1 MSCAS
6 SSSSGD
12 RLLRRRSRALAAAA
26 AVLLSA
32 AAILAFAATRATR
45 AKSSSAA
52 PRDAADA
59 SAAAR
64 VRRAEAVVASL
75 DPAQAATVAAGRAVA
90 LVYETAL
97 QFDYFARPYA
107 LAPYAAERMPELSD
121 GGRVMTLRLRDDI
134 WFDLPDGG
142 RRRATAR
149 DFVYS
154 LKRLADSKVASPGYW
169 IVAGRVAGIEDFHAA
184 SRDPETPTDYDA
196 EVPGLRALDD
206 RSVRIEL
213 TAPDPEFMWGLAL
226 PYASIVP
233 REAVEAMGD
242 GFGGIEAG
250 SGPFRLER
258 WRRGHSMLFRRRPG
272 RDRARDCAAPDTPPP
287 DFVPV
292 EEVEYLMMSD
302 PSTRWLS
309 FLRGQ
314 LDCAAEISRDN
325 WDAVI
330 DDAGGLRP
338 ELAARGIRLVSQP
351 ALDVSYLAFN
361 MDDPVVGG
369 TNAALR
375 RALTCA
381 FDRKAWLDLNRGR
394 LAPAS
399 GPVPPG
405 IDGRAQTPEPFPHDV
420 ERARALLAEAGYP
433 GGTDPKT
440 GRRLELELD
449 LGRTDQEAREGAE
462 LLASFFAE
470 IGISV
475 KPRYSAFPLFIQRL
489 SRRES
494 RMFLVSWLADDP
506 DALNFL
512 QLFVS
517 SNASPGPNR
526 CNYSNPRFDAL
537 YAAARGETD
546 PGRRRELLLEMQEIV
561 RSDCPWICIAHR
573 RESVLV
579 GPRLDGFLLH
589 DFPYGAEKHW
599 RVRRP

>member
-1 MSCAS
+1 M
-6 SSSSGD
+6 
-12 RLLRRRSRALAAAA
+12 
-26 AVLLSA
+26 
-32 AAILAFAATRATR
+32 
-45 AKSSSAA
+45 
-52 PRDAADA
+52 
-59 SAAAR
+59 
-64 VRRAEAVVASL
+64 
-75 DPAQAATVAAGRAVA
+75 A

-97 QFDYFARPYA
+97 QFDYVARPYA
-107 LAPYAAERMPELSD
+107 LAPYAAESMPDVSE
-121 GGRVMTLRLRDDI
+121 GGRALTLRLRDDI

-142 RRRATAR
+142 RRRATAH

-169 IVAGRVAGIEDFHAA
+169 IVAGRVAGIEAFHAS

-196 EVPGLRALDD
+196 EVPGLRALDE
-206 RSVRIEL
+206 RTVRIEL
-213 TAPDPEFMWGLAL
+213 TAPDPEFAWGLAL
-226 PYASIVP
+226 PYTSIVP
-233 REAVEAMGD
+233 REAVEALGPR
-242 GFGGIEAG
+242 FGGIEAG

-272 RDRARDCAAPDTPPP
+272 RDSARDGTAPVGAAAA
-287 DFVPV
+287 
-292 EEVEYLMMSD
+292 EIECLMMAD

-309 FLRGQ
+309 FLRGE

-330 DDAGGLRP
+330 GEGGELRP
-338 ELAARGIRLVSQP
+338 ELAARGMRLVSQP

-375 RALTCA
+375 QALTCA
-381 FDRKAWLDLNRGR
+381 FDRAAWLALNRGR
-394 LAPAS
+394 LVAAT

-405 IDGRAQTPEPFPHDV
+405 IDGRAETPEPFPYDPG
-420 ERARALLAEAGYP
+420 RAKALLAEAGYP
-433 GGTDPKT
+433 GGVNPAT

-462 LLASFFAE
+462 LLVSFFAE

-475 KPRYSAFPLFIQRL
+475 RPRYSAFPLFIQHL

-494 RMFLVSWLADDP
+494 QLFLVSWLADDP

-517 SNASPGPNR
+517 ANASPGPNR
-526 CNYSNPRFDAL
+526 CNYANPRVDAL
-537 YAAARGETD
+537 YAAARCETEPD
-546 PGRRRELLLEMQEIV
+546 RRRALLLEMQEIV
-561 RSDCPWICIAHR
+561 RRDCPWICIAHR

-579 GPRLDGFLLH
+579 GPRLGGFRLH

-599 RVRRP
+599 RVRKSAR